1 VRIVRT
7 LASICAVLALILA
20 CTVADPWGALS
31 GDDDSTDD
39 IAKIVTS
46 AVLPATPAEP
56 HVPLAP
62 VGSVFIERQPP
73 PSRLTTLDVFRPPRA
88 DA

>member
-1 VRIVRT
+1 VKLVRT
-7 LASICAVLALILA
+7 LASICAVVALIVA
-20 CTVADPWGALS
+20 CTAVDPWGTLS
-31 GDDDSTDD
+31 GDDRNDD
-39 IAKIVTS
+39 VAQIDTS

-56 HVPLAP
+56 RVPLAP

-73 PSRLTTLDVFRPPRA
+73 PSRLTSLDVFRPPRA